1 MSKLIKIDIIKE
13 LEKISKSGFI
23 KSLRSNDTG
32 VGYTIET
39 ILGIKENNDS
49 DPDFFFNG
57 FPVELKSQRE
67 HTSSNMTLFTLEP
80 QRGTKGEFKD
90 INLLKKY
97 GYIRKG
103 RTNLYVSMQINEYN
117 PQGFKLK
124 LDDSENLLIVHKKE
138 GVIWSYPIDYLFTK
152 IKKKLAHKLLV
163 VTAESK
169 KTKEGEFFHYKKGI
183 LFSKVTEK
191 GFIDLIK
198 SNSLLVEFRMHIN
211 SKGGAR
217 NHGTPFRLSLRHIDK
232 LFLKKKKIL

>member
-1 MSKLIKIDIIKE
+1 MNNLIKIDIIKE
-13 LEKISKSGFI
+13 LKKISESGFI
-23 KSLRSNDTG
+23 KSLRANNTG
-32 VGYTIET
+32 VGYTLET
-39 ILGIKENNDS
+39 TLGIKENNDA
-49 DPDFFFNG
+49 DPDFFYNG

-80 QRGTKGEFKD
+80 PRGTKGGLND

-97 GYIRKG
+97 GYIRDERK
-103 RTNLYVSMQINEYN
+103 NLYVSMQIDKYN

-124 LDDSENLLIVHKKE
+124 LDDSENLLIIHKE
-138 GVIWSYPIDYLFTK
+138 DGIIWSYPINYLFEK
-152 IKKKLAHKLLV
+152 IKKKLAHRLLV

-169 KTKEGEFFHYKKGI
+169 NTKEGEFFHYKKGI

-191 GFIDLIK
+191 GFINLIK
-198 SNSLLVEFRMHIN
+198 ANSLLVEFRMHIN
-211 SKGGAR
+211 EKGGAR

>member
-1 MSKLIKIDIIKE
+1 MTLPQINIHKE
-13 LEKISKSGFI
+13 LKIISKIGFV

-32 VGYTIET
+32 IGYTIET
-39 ILGIKENNDS
+39 MLGIKENNDAE
-49 DPDFFFNG
+49 PDFLFG
-57 FPVELKSQRE
+57 KFPIELKSQRE

-80 QRGTKGEFKD
+80 PRGTKGELKD

-103 RTNLYVSMQINEYN
+103 RTNLYVSIQINEYN

-124 LDDSENLLIVHKKE
+124 LDDSENLLIIHKE
-138 GVIWSYPIDYLFTK
+138 DGIIWSYPIDYLFEK

-217 NHGTPFRLSLRHIDK
+217 NHGTPFRLNLRHIDK